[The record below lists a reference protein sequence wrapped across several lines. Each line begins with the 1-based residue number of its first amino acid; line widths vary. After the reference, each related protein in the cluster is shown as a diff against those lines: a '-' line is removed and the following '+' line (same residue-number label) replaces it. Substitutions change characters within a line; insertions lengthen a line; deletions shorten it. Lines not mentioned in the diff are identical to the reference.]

1 MNVIDAFDMGK
12 YAPYVWGSY
21 GVVAAALILEV
32 VFLRRRRRTIIKQLS
47 RMMRITSNKARE
59 QTNETKT

>member
-1 MNVIDAFDMGK
+1 MNVIEALDMGK

-21 GVVAAALILEV
+21 GVVAMALILEV